1 MYAVHISMLLICISL
16 MINDIEH
23 LFNVLLVDYIFF
35 GKRSV
40 KNFLFM
46 FPLGC
51 LLVSKFKNFN
61 KVHIQELLWIY
72 VVQMYCSSLWLAFLV
87 LL

>member
-1 MYAVHISMLLICISL
+1 

-51 LLVSKFKNFN
+51 LLVSKFKSTLIKYTFKNFYGYMLY
-61 KVHIQELLWIY
+61 KCIVPVCGLP
-72 VVQMYCSSLWLAFLV
+72 F
-87 LL
+87 